1 MFGWPDCAICLRKPS
16 SLFVK
21 TDWLNTDGSTYCW
34 SGLPT
39 IWAAPCVV
47 IVLPVVTVTPA
58 LTVPGAQFCGVAPFT
73 LELPFIWTLPATFRG
88 PGGSRVLNFVKA
100 NLSIRCPARAALG
113 MAPRAAGP
121 GAAGGT
127 AVA

>member
-21 TDWLNTDGSTYCW
+21 TDWLNTDGSTYCR

-88 PGGSRVLNFVKA
+88 PGGARVLHFVGGTSS
-100 NLSIRCPARAALG
+100 NRRPATACLG
-113 MAPRAAGP
+113 MAPRRGGDRPRGGP
-121 GAAGGT
+121 
-127 AVA
+127 